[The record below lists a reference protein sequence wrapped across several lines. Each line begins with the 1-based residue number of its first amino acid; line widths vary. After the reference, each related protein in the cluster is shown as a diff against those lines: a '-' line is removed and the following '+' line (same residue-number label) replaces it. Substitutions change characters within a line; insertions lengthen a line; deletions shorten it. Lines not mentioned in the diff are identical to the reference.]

1 MANSKHEGK
10 PAIIEYETYSGVLVH
25 IKPVNIATL
34 RAIQMKAIEKFPY
47 PDKAEYQLPDENAF
61 GGLGSAEDNPDYLNK
76 CREIDSERGLWTDK
90 TIFAYA
96 VKFPKYATQQEMV
109 NDFMSQLIEL
119 RGFGVLPEDDYEAVL
134 HHLVLT
140 WNQPVVR
147 DNQLQAGNTEWAR
160 IIQMAIQT
168 IPLTADEV
176 SNGVRFF
183 RPTLSGR

>member
-1 MANSKHEGK
+1 MPNSKHEGK

-47 PDKAEYQLPDENAF
+47 PEKAQYQLPDENAF
-61 GGLGSAEDNPDYLNK
+61 GGLGSAEDNPEYLAK
-76 CREIDSERGLWTDK
+76 CREIDSERGQWTDK

-96 VKFPKYATQQEMV
+96 VTFPKYATQQDMV
-109 NDFMSQLIEL
+109 NAFMNQLAEL
-119 RGFGVLPEDDYEAVL
+119 RTIATLPEDNYEAVL

-140 WNQPVVR
+140 WNQTVVK
-147 DNQLQAGNTEWAR
+147 DNSLQAGNTEWAR
-160 IIQMAIQT
+160 IIQMAVQT